1 MIFTVDGLRHGQ
13 LVRSIAGRDQGTYY
27 LIWNTYGEKFIEVV
41 DGVKHP
47 VAKPKKKNIKHVRIT
62 MVVATEIED
71 AILGG
76 EVVKDTQIATAI
88 QKRLN
93 ELEEGDR
100 FHG

>member
-1 MIFTVDGLRHGQ
+1 MIFTVDGLRYGQ

-27 LIWNTYGEKFIEVV
+27 LIWKTHGEKFIEVV

-47 VAKPKKKNIKHVRIT
+47 ISKPKRKNIKHVRIT
-62 MVVATEIED
+62 MAVATDIED
-71 AILGG
+71 AILSGKTI
-76 EVVKDTQIATAI
+76 KDAQIVSAI

>member
-1 MIFTVDGLRHGQ
+1 MIFTVDGLRYGQ

-27 LIWNTYGEKFIEVV
+27 LIWKTIGEKFIEVV

-47 VAKPKKKNIKHVRIT
+47 VSKPKKKNIKHVRVT
-62 MVVATEIED
+62 MVVATEIEE
-71 AILGG
+71 AVLSGK
-76 EVVKDTQIATAI
+76 EVKDGQIATAI